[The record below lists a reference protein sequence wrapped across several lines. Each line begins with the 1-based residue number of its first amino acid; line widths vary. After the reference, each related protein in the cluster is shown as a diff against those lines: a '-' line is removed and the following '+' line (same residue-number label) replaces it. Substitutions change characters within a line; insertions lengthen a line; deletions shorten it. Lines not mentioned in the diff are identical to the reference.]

1 MNLTFFSFLFLLF
14 ISGQIV
20 TVLCSMLGI
29 LYWTRQSLMPWRTL
43 TLLEFLAEQF
53 RAHCWRK
60 LFTWKYKV
68 ELFSCIEKASIPS
81 WIKLSK
87 CCSRLVLSNI
97 KKYISNHIRL
107 NLEPCDL
114 TEFST
119 SLECFGAVKFR
130 PNFSSNH
137 SASLAFHLD
146 CSNPGGAASIDYSF
160 CLSLTPFLSLV
171 CAKQPIK
178 SGREVWG
185 VLNVMP
191 KIS

>member
-1 MNLTFFSFLFLLF
+1 MTYCREPQKNVFFLEPKNNPYTFLNLRHLHDVQSNESNLFSFLFLLF

-29 LYWTRQSLMPWRTL
+29 LYWTRRSLMPWHTL

-87 CCSRLVLSNI
+87 CCSRLVLSNE
-97 KKYISNHIRL
+97 KKKVKLQI
-107 NLEPCDL
+107 
-114 TEFST
+114 T
-119 SLECFGAVKFR
+119 SVRTLWFDRIFYKFGIFW
-130 PNFSSNH
+130 
-137 SASLAFHLD
+137 
-146 CSNPGGAASIDYSF
+146 CG
-160 CLSLTPFLSLV
+160 
-171 CAKQPIK
+171 
-178 SGREVWG
+178 
-185 VLNVMP
+185 
-191 KIS
+191 

>member
-1 MNLTFFSFLFLLF
+1 MNLTFFSFSPF
-14 ISGQIV
+14 ISGQTV

-29 LYWTRQSLMPWRTL
+29 LYWTRRSLMPWHTL

-87 CCSRLVLSNI
+87 CCSRLVLSN
-97 KKYISNHIRL
+97 KENVKSHQV
-107 NLEPCDL
+107 EPCDL

-119 SLECFGAVKFR
+119 RLEYFGAVKFR
-130 PNFSSNH
+130 PNCSSNH

-146 CSNPGGAASIDYSF
+146 SSNPGGAASNYRLEFVCLCRLF
-160 CLSLTPFLSLV
+160 CLSSVKNNL
-171 CAKQPIK
+171 
-178 SGREVWG
+178 
-185 VLNVMP
+185 
-191 KIS
+191 

>member
-1 MNLTFFSFLFLLF
+1 MMSNPMNLTFFSFSPF

-29 LYWTRQSLMPWRTL
+29 LYWTRRSLMPWHTL

-87 CCSRLVLSNI
+87 CCSRLVLSN
-97 KKYISNHIRL
+97 KKKCQITSGRSNLAIWQNFLQDWNILVRL
-107 NLEPCDL
+107 NFDQIVRQI
-114 TEFST
+114 T
-119 SLECFGAVKFR
+119 AR
-130 PNFSSNH
+130 
-137 SASLAFHLD
+137 HLRF
-146 CSNPGGAASIDYSF
+146 I
-160 CLSLTPFLSLV
+160 
-171 CAKQPIK
+171 
-178 SGREVWG
+178 
-185 VLNVMP
+185 
-191 KIS
+191 